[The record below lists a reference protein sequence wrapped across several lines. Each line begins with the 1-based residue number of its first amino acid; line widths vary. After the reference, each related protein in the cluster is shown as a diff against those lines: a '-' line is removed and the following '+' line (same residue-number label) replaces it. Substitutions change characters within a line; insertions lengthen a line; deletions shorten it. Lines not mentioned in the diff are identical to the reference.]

1 MAQQLQ
7 ASVFY
12 LLQSDGKWLPQGF
25 KEWSIFFYLLL
36 SSFGVG
42 HVTVNVI
49 KVSFGAEIEDSM
61 WSCAP
66 SLSIASAGRFRES
79 LDGYRELHR

>member
-25 KEWSIFFYLLL
+25 KEWFIFFYLLL
-36 SSFGVG
+36 VL
-42 HVTVNVI
+42 V
-49 KVSFGAEIEDSM
+49 M
-61 WSCAP
+61 WQ
-66 SLSIASAGRFRES
+66 
-79 LDGYRELHR
+79 